1 VAACY
6 IRRRFE
12 VTIEFIGAI
21 PVIPVQDVPAAVAFY
36 RDKLGFAPVFEMDGY
51 AVIQRAPVEFH
62 LDGFAE
68 WPRPQTTCRV
78 NLTGVDELYA
88 DIEPKGIVDPKEPLA
103 TQPHG
108 MRQFSVLDPWG
119 NRITFAEP
127 VS

>member
-1 VAACY
+1 MT
-6 IRRRFE
+6 
-12 VTIEFIGAI
+12 VTLTSAI
-21 PVIPVQDVPAAVAFY
+21 PVLPVRDVPAAVTFY
-36 RDKLGFAPVFEMDGY
+36 RDKLGFSPVFEMGGY
-51 AVIQRAPVEFH
+51 AIVVRGPAEFH

-78 NLTGVDELYA
+78 NLTGVDDLYA

-108 MRQFSVLDPWG
+108 MRQFSVLDPWD

-127 VS
+127 VAYRGDPDR